1 MVIYVLCI
9 NDEWFLRSII
19 HNFFAKMLFSL
30 QNSYCTISTYFTNEA
45 NSSSRIRSSC
55 KKETELHCKSFPT
68 VIIQMVVIF
77 YNFVLLFLKTK
88 NARVSLMYSVRK
100 TQFCSQLKL
109 IHSCGRTELHL
120 QFTNKRV
127 ASLTNKSR

>member
-9 NDEWFLRSII
+9 KDEWFLRPII

-77 YNFVLLFLKTK
+77 YNFVLLFLKDKTQ
-88 NARVSLMYSVRK
+88 RFHLCTLWEK

-109 IHSCGRTELHL
+109 IHSCGQTELHL

>member
-1 MVIYVLCI
+1 
-9 NDEWFLRSII
+9 
-19 HNFFAKMLFSL
+19 MLFSL
-30 QNSYCTISTYFTNEA
+30 QNSYCTTSTYYTNEA

-77 YNFVLLFLKTK
+77 YNFVLLFLKDKKRKGFT
-88 NARVSLMYSVRK
+88 LYSVRK
-100 TQFCSQLKL
+100 KQFCSQLKL
-109 IHSCGRTELHL
+109 IHSCGQTELHL

>member
-1 MVIYVLCI
+1 
-9 NDEWFLRSII
+9 
-19 HNFFAKMLFSL
+19 MLFSL
-30 QNSYCTISTYFTNEA
+30 QNSYCTTSTFYTNEA

-77 YNFVLLFLKTK
+77 YNFVLLFLKDKKRKGFTYVLCEK
-88 NARVSLMYSVRK
+88 KK

-109 IHSCGRTELHL
+109 IHSCGQTELHL